1 MVNKNDGLNL
11 NQLCKGYN
19 DSMCDFQAQIALYE
33 CLNENI
39 KQQCKLR
46 KGLLDGKWSRG
57 GMWAK
62 NSYLAINPSN
72 VYKLFSLKQHVRV
85 PVKSYFTKFI
95 DIMEIKTRYKYFV

>member
-46 KGLLDGKWSRG
+46 KGLLDGK
-57 GMWAK
+57 
-62 NSYLAINPSN
+62 
-72 VYKLFSLKQHVRV
+72 
-85 PVKSYFTKFI
+85 
-95 DIMEIKTRYKYFV
+95 